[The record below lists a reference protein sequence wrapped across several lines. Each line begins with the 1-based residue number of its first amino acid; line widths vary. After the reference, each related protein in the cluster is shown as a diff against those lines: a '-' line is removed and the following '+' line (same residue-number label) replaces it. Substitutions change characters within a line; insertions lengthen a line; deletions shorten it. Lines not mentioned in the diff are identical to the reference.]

1 MCQICLW
8 PKTCRTK
15 NIPISLNCVLFTAHQ
30 MLAFSRTLL
39 NTSQQNKHWQCTCL
53 QNMTPHFFML
63 HFYVVMTAALNSG
76 PVSWNHVNNHQ
87 WFHDLSVSRPGEG
100 KLTGLSA
107 AGRRPDIILKT
118 SNGSTLTNPS
128 SLPSSSWKSKNIWF
142 CCHQHDSSGFSP
154 VHHHSLHLLTWSS
167 YTCND
172 EHDDEYCENVNMI
185 RRTFWT
191 YSWFCRNVKCQ
202 HVILRTEQHVVITSM
217 LACWC

>member
-15 NIPISLNCVLFTAHQ
+15 NIPISLSCVLFTAHQ
-30 MLAFSRTLL
+30 MLAFSQTLL

-87 WFHDLSVSRPGEG
+87 WFHDLSVSRPAEG

-167 YTCND
+167 ARTR
-172 EHDDEYCENVNMI
+172 VMMNMMTSI
-185 RRTFWT
+185 VRMSIWYVGHFERTRGFAETWSANMLFWGR
-191 YSWFCRNVKCQ
+191 S
-202 HVILRTEQHVVITSM
+202 SM
-217 LACWC
+217 SSSRAC